1 MRKHSFRFH
10 GVLSICKT
18 VISND
23 RVVKMCKTM
32 GGADGVVGE
41 RVSSCGCK
49 PASQGVQPEVVPL
62 TGRGGFAR
70 PGVGPAVLT
79 LPPAVAGTVAGRAV
93 MLQGMRAGLE
103 CAMRT
108 RSQHT
113 VCIDEQVHGQDSHS
127 LRYDE
132 GKSAAVEAPAVPVTA
147 LGLALVGVA
156 SVGRDVHDNANDVAE
171 T

>member
-1 MRKHSFRFH
+1 
-10 GVLSICKT
+10 
-18 VISND
+18 
-23 RVVKMCKTM
+23 MCKTM
-32 GGADGVVGE
+32 ASAEGVAREHVG
-41 RVSSCGCK
+41 SCGWN
-49 PASQGVQPEVVPL
+49 PASQSVQPEVVPA
-62 TGRGGFAR
+62 TCRGGFTR
-70 PGVGPAVLT
+70 SGVRRAVLT
-79 LPPAVAGTVAGRAV
+79 LPPAVAGTVAGRAA

-113 VCIDEQVHGQDSHS
+113 VRVDEQMHGQDPHS
-127 LRYDE
+127 LCYDE

-156 SVGRDVHDNANDVAE
+156 SIGRDVHDNADDVAE